1 LPESSLEHSGQL
13 AASELKIAG
22 RDHMLNLLG
31 TFALLLAAEA
41 ATAGGRPIPDW
52 ARGNTIF
59 ETFFKGGPVM
69 YPIVA
74 VLVVAVAVVLE
85 RIVWWTIQT
94 ACREP
99 NKLDKVYAALE
110 QGNLVGAVNLA
121 RGSKDPLVRTVWH
134 GLSHVHASVE
144 GALQVAS
151 GVEIQRAGRF
161 MSVMD
166 TTITL
171 APLLGLLGTVTGI
184 MGSFN
189 FVGNAD
195 LAPAKVSGGIAEALI
210 ATACG
215 LGIAIFTLIFFNFFN
230 ARVAQLQF
238 ELESTSNNV
247 ILMLNSL
254 RNRNNVVTDQDAHQQ
269 PPQFAG
275 TN

>member
-1 LPESSLEHSGQL
+1 
-13 AASELKIAG
+13 
-22 RDHMLNLLG
+22 MLTL
-31 TFALLLAAEA
+31 FARFAPLVAAEA
-41 ATAGGRPIPDW
+41 AAYGGRPIPDW
-52 ARGNTIF
+52 AKGNTVF

-74 VLVVAVAVVLE
+74 VLVVAIAVILE
-85 RIVWWTIQT
+85 RIVWWTVQT
-94 ACREP
+94 TRRDSD
-99 NKLDKVYAALE
+99 KLDKVYAALE
-110 QGNLVGAVNLA
+110 EGNVAGAVNLA
-121 RGSKDPLVRTVWH
+121 RGSQDPLVRTVWH
-134 GLSHVHASVE
+134 GLNHVHASVE
-144 GALQVAS
+144 GALQVAA

-189 FVGNAD
+189 FVGAAD

-215 LGIAIFTLIFFNFFN
+215 LGIAIFTLIFFNYFN
-230 ARVAQLQF
+230 ARVARLQF

-254 RNRNNVVTDQDAHQQ
+254 RNRNNLATAQDAHQPQ
-269 PPQFAG
+269 QFAG

>member
-1 LPESSLEHSGQL
+1 MVMLIANFSPVLATELASS
-13 AASELKIAG
+13 
-22 RDHMLNLLG
+22 
-31 TFALLLAAEA
+31 
-41 ATAGGRPIPDW
+41 GGRAIPDW

-69 YPIVA
+69 YPIAA
-74 VLVVAVAVVLE
+74 VLIVAVAVILE
-85 RIVWWTIQT
+85 RLVWWTIQT
-94 ACREP
+94 KRRDP
-99 NKLDKVYAALE
+99 GKLEKVYAALE
-110 QGNLVGAVNLA
+110 QGNIAAALNLA
-121 RGSKDPLVRTVWH
+121 RGSEDPLVRTVWH
-134 GLSHVHASVE
+134 GLNHVHASLE

-166 TTITL
+166 TIITL

-184 MGSFN
+184 MASFN

-195 LAPAKVSGGIAEALI
+195 LAPTKVSGGIAEALI

-230 ARVAQLQF
+230 ARVARLQF
-238 ELESTSNNV
+238 DLETTCNNV
-247 ILMLNSL
+247 ILMLNSI
-254 RNRNNVVTDQDAHQQ
+254 RNRSNLANTDQDAHQQ

>member
-1 LPESSLEHSGQL
+1 
-13 AASELKIAG
+13 
-22 RDHMLNLLG
+22 MVTLL
-31 TFALLLAAEA
+31 TNFAPILGAEA
-41 ATAGGRPIPDW
+41 AFGGHSIPDW

-94 ACREP
+94 ARRDAD
-99 NKLDKVYAALE
+99 KLDRVYAALE
-110 QGNLVGAVNLA
+110 QGNIAGAVTLA
-121 RGSKDPLVRTVWH
+121 GDSKDPLVRTVWH
-134 GLSHVHASVE
+134 GLNHVHSSVE

-151 GVEIQRAGRF
+151 GIEIQRAGRF

-171 APLLGLLGTVTGI
+171 APLLGLLGTVIGI

-230 ARVAQLQF
+230 ARVARLQF

-254 RNRNNVVTDQDAHQQ
+254 RNRNNIAPDQDARQAQ
-269 PPQFAG
+269 QFAG

>member
-1 LPESSLEHSGQL
+1 MVTLLVNFTPILASGGALGDRIPE
-13 AASELKIAG
+13 
-22 RDHMLNLLG
+22 
-31 TFALLLAAEA
+31 
-41 ATAGGRPIPDW
+41 W
-52 ARGNTIF
+52 AKGNTIF

-69 YPIVA
+69 YPIAV

-85 RIVWWTIQT
+85 RIVWWTTQT
-94 ACREP
+94 VRRDSD
-99 NKLDKVYAALE
+99 KLDQVFAALE
-110 QGNLVGAVNLA
+110 QGNIPGAITLA
-121 RGSKDPLVRTVWH
+121 RDSKDPLVRTVWH
-134 GLSHVHASVE
+134 GLNHVHSSVE

-151 GVEIQRAGRF
+151 GIEIQRAGRF

-171 APLLGLLGTVTGI
+171 APLLGLLGTVIGI

-189 FVGNAD
+189 FVGNSD

-230 ARVAQLQF
+230 ARVARLHY
-238 ELESTSNNV
+238 ELESASNNV
-247 ILMLNSL
+247 ILMLNAL
-254 RNRNNVVTDQDAHQQ
+254 RNRNNIAPDQDARQAQ
-269 PPQFAG
+269 QFAG

>member
-1 LPESSLEHSGQL
+1 
-13 AASELKIAG
+13 
-22 RDHMLNLLG
+22 MLTL
-31 TFALLLAAEA
+31 FARFAPMLAAEA
-41 ATAGGRPIPDW
+41 AASGGRPIPDW
-52 ARGNTIF
+52 AKGNTIF

-74 VLVVAVAVVLE
+74 VLVVAIAVILE
-85 RIVWWTIQT
+85 RIVWWTVQT
-94 ACREP
+94 TRRDSD
-99 NKLDKVYAALE
+99 KLDKVYAALE
-110 QGNLVGAVNLA
+110 EGNVAGAVNLA

-134 GLSHVHASVE
+134 GLNHVHASVE

-189 FVGNAD
+189 FVGAAD

-215 LGIAIFTLIFFNFFN
+215 LGIAIFALIFFNYFN
-230 ARVAQLQF
+230 ARVARLQF

-254 RNRNNVVTDQDAHQQ
+254 RNRNNLATAQDAHQPQ
-269 PPQFAG
+269 QFAG

>member
-1 LPESSLEHSGQL
+1 MVTMFANFVPIL
-13 AASELKIAG
+13 AAGVA
-22 RDHMLNLLG
+22 LG
-31 TFALLLAAEA
+31 D
-41 ATAGGRPIPDW
+41 RSIPDW
-52 ARGNTIF
+52 AKGNSVF

-69 YPIVA
+69 YPIAV

-85 RIVWWTIQT
+85 RIVWWTTQT
-94 ACREP
+94 ARRDSD
-99 NKLDKVYAALE
+99 KLDRVFAALE
-110 QGNLVGAVNLA
+110 QGDIPRAITLA
-121 RGSKDPLVRTVWH
+121 GDSKDPLVRTVWH
-134 GLSHVHASVE
+134 GLNHVHSSVE

-171 APLLGLLGTVTGI
+171 APLLGLLGTVIGI

-195 LAPAKVSGGIAEALI
+195 LAPTKVSGGIAEALI

-215 LGIAIFTLIFFNFFN
+215 LGIAIFTLVFFNFFN
-230 ARVAQLQF
+230 ARVARLQY
-238 ELESTSNNV
+238 ELESASNNL
-247 ILMLNSL
+247 ILMLNAL
-254 RNRNNVVTDQDAHQQ
+254 RNRNNIAPDQDARQAQ
-269 PPQFAG
+269 QFAG

>member
-1 LPESSLEHSGQL
+1 MVTLL
-13 AASELKIAG
+13 AK
-22 RDHMLNLLG
+22 
-31 TFALLLAAEA
+31 FAPILAAEA
-41 ATAGGRPIPDW
+41 AATGRSIPDW
-52 ARGNTIF
+52 AKGNSIF

-69 YPIVA
+69 YPMVA
-74 VLVVAVAVVLE
+74 VLVVAVAVILE

-94 ACREP
+94 TRRESD
-99 NKLDKVYAALE
+99 KLDQVYAALE
-110 QGNLVGAVNLA
+110 QGNVAAAVNLA
-121 RGSKDPLVRTVWH
+121 RDSKDPLVRTVWR
-134 GLSHVHASVE
+134 GLNHVHASVE

-230 ARVAQLQF
+230 AKVARLQF

-254 RNRNNVVTDQDAHQQ
+254 RNRTEIVSDQDARQQ
-269 PPQFAG
+269 SQQYAG

>member
-1 LPESSLEHSGQL
+1 MFTLL
-13 AASELKIAG
+13 A
-22 RDHMLNLLG
+22 
-31 TFALLLAAEA
+31 TFAPTLAAEA
-41 ATAGGRPIPDW
+41 AAYAGRPIPDW
-52 ARGNTIF
+52 AKGNTIF

-74 VLVVAVAVVLE
+74 VLVIAVAVILE
-85 RIVWWTIQT
+85 RIVWWSVQ
-94 ACREP
+94 AAGREP
-99 NKLDKVYAALE
+99 DKLDQVYAALE
-110 QGNLVGAVNLA
+110 QGNIPTAVNLA

-215 LGIAIFTLIFFNFFN
+215 LGIAIFALIFFNFFN
-230 ARVAQLQF
+230 AKVARLQF
-238 ELESTSNNV
+238 ELESTANNV

-254 RNRNNVVTDQDAHQQ
+254 RNRNAIVTDQNAHQQ
-269 PPQFAG
+269 SQEFAG

>member
-1 LPESSLEHSGQL
+1 
-13 AASELKIAG
+13 
-22 RDHMLNLLG
+22 M
-31 TFALLLAAEA
+31 LAAEA
-41 ATAGGRPIPDW
+41 VATGGRPIPDW
-52 ARGNTIF
+52 AKGNTIF

-74 VLVVAVAVVLE
+74 VLVVSVAVILE
-85 RIVWWTIQT
+85 RIVWWSIQST
-94 ACREP
+94 RRDAD
-99 NKLDKVYAALE
+99 KLDKVYAALE
-110 QGNLVGAVNLA
+110 QGNVAGAVNLA

-134 GLSHVHASVE
+134 GLNHVHASVE
-144 GALQVAS
+144 GALQIAS

-189 FVGNAD
+189 FVGAAD

-215 LGIAIFTLIFFNFFN
+215 LGIAIFSLIFFNFFN
-230 ARVAQLQF
+230 ARVARLQF

-254 RNRNNVVTDQDAHQQ
+254 RNRNNVATDQDAHQPQ
-269 PPQFAG
+269 QFAG

>member
-1 LPESSLEHSGQL
+1 MVTLL
-13 AASELKIAG
+13 A
-22 RDHMLNLLG
+22 N
-31 TFALLLAAEA
+31 FAPMLAAEA
-41 ATAGGRPIPDW
+41 ASAVSSGRPIPDW
-52 ARGNTIF
+52 AKGNTIF

-74 VLVVAVAVVLE
+74 VLVVAVAVILE
-85 RIVWWTIQT
+85 RIVWWSVQT
-94 ACREP
+94 ARRDSD
-99 NKLDKVYAALE
+99 KLDKVYAAME
-110 QGNLVGAVNLA
+110 QGNIPGAINLA

-134 GLSHVHASVE
+134 GLNHEHASVE
-144 GALQVAS
+144 GALQIAS
-151 GVEIQRAGRF
+151 GLEIQRAGRF

-215 LGIAIFTLIFFNFFN
+215 LGIAIFTLVFFNFFN
-230 ARVAQLQF
+230 AKVARLQF

-254 RNRNNVVTDQDAHQQ
+254 RNRNNISTEQDARQSQ
-269 PPQFAG
+269 QFAG

>member
-1 LPESSLEHSGQL
+1 
-13 AASELKIAG
+13 
-22 RDHMLNLLG
+22 MLTL
-31 TFALLLAAEA
+31 FARFAPMLAAEA
-41 ATAGGRPIPDW
+41 VATGGRPIPDW
-52 ARGNTIF
+52 AKGNTIF

-74 VLVVAVAVVLE
+74 VLVVSVAVILE
-85 RIVWWTIQT
+85 RIVWWTVQT
-94 ACREP
+94 TRRDSD
-99 NKLDKVYAALE
+99 KLDKVYAALE
-110 QGNLVGAVNLA
+110 QGNVAGAVNLA

-134 GLSHVHASVE
+134 GLNHVHASVE

-189 FVGNAD
+189 FVGAAD

-215 LGIAIFTLIFFNFFN
+215 LGIAIFALIFFNFFN
-230 ARVAQLQF
+230 ARVARLQF

-254 RNRNNVVTDQDAHQQ
+254 RNRNSGATDHDAHQPQ
-269 PPQFAG
+269 QFAG

>member
-1 LPESSLEHSGQL
+1 MVTL
-13 AASELKIAG
+13 IA
-22 RDHMLNLLG
+22 N
-31 TFALLLAAEA
+31 FAPILAAEVA
-41 ATAGGRPIPDW
+41 ASGGRPVPDW
-52 ARGNTIF
+52 AKGNTVF

-74 VLVVAVAVVLE
+74 VLVVAVAVILE
-85 RIVWWTIQT
+85 RLVWWTVQT
-94 ACREP
+94 ARRDP
-99 NKLDKVYAALE
+99 DKLDKVYAALE
-110 QGNLVGAVNLA
+110 QGNIAAAINLA

-134 GLSHVHASVE
+134 GLNHVHASLE
-144 GALQVAS
+144 GALQVAA

-195 LAPAKVSGGIAEALI
+195 LAPTKVSGGIAEALI

-230 ARVAQLQF
+230 ARVARLLF

-254 RNRNNVVTDQDAHQQ
+254 RNRNNITDQDAHQQ
-269 PPQFAG
+269 PQQFAG
-275 TN
+275 SN

>member
-1 LPESSLEHSGQL
+1 MLTLL
-13 AASELKIAG
+13 A
-22 RDHMLNLLG
+22 R
-31 TFALLLAAEA
+31 FAPMLAAEA
-41 ATAGGRPIPDW
+41 AATGGRPIPDW
-52 ARGNTIF
+52 AKGNTIF

-74 VLVVAVAVVLE
+74 VLVVAIAVILE
-85 RIVWWTIQT
+85 RIVWWTVQT
-94 ACREP
+94 TRRDSD
-99 NKLDKVYAALE
+99 KLDKVYAALE
-110 QGNLVGAVNLA
+110 EGNVAGAVNLA

-134 GLSHVHASVE
+134 GLNHVHASVE
-144 GALQVAS
+144 GALQVAA

-189 FVGNAD
+189 FVGAAD

-215 LGIAIFTLIFFNFFN
+215 LGIAIFALIFFNYFN
-230 ARVAQLQF
+230 ARVARLQF

-254 RNRNNVVTDQDAHQQ
+254 RNRNNLATAQDAHQPQ
-269 PPQFAG
+269 QFAG

>member
-1 LPESSLEHSGQL
+1 MLTLL
-13 AASELKIAG
+13 A
-22 RDHMLNLLG
+22 N
-31 TFALLLAAEA
+31 FAPFLAAEA
-41 ATAGGRPIPDW
+41 AATCGRVIPDW
-52 ARGNTIF
+52 AKGNTIF
-59 ETFFKGGPVM
+59 EMFFKGGPVM

-74 VLVVAVAVVLE
+74 VLVVSIAVILE
-85 RIVWWTIQT
+85 RVVWWSVQT
-94 ACREP
+94 ARRDAD
-99 NKLDKVYAALE
+99 KLDKVYAAME
-110 QGNLVGAVNLA
+110 QGNIAGAVNLA

-134 GLSHVHASVE
+134 GLSHVHSSVE

-189 FVGNAD
+189 FVGAAD

-215 LGIAIFTLIFFNFFN
+215 LGIAIFSLIFFNFFN
-230 ARVAQLQF
+230 ARVARLQF

-254 RNRNNVVTDQDAHQQ
+254 RNRNNNVTDQNAHQPQ
-269 PPQFAG
+269 QFAG

>member
-1 LPESSLEHSGQL
+1 
-13 AASELKIAG
+13 
-22 RDHMLNLLG
+22 MVTLL
-31 TFALLLAAEA
+31 TMCAPLLAAEA
-41 ATAGGRPIPDW
+41 AASGGRVIPDW
-52 ARGNTIF
+52 AKGNTIF

-94 ACREP
+94 ARREP
-99 NKLDKVYAALE
+99 DKLDKVYAALE
-110 QGNLVGAVNLA
+110 QGNVAGAVNLA

-144 GALQVAS
+144 GALQVAA

-189 FVGNAD
+189 FVGAAD

-230 ARVAQLQF
+230 ARVARLMF
-238 ELESTSNNV
+238 ELESTSNNI
-247 ILMLNSL
+247 ILMLNSM
-254 RNRNNVVTDQDAHQQ
+254 RSRSNIVTDQDAHQQ
-269 PPQFAG
+269 PQQFAG
-275 TN
+275 SN

>member
-1 LPESSLEHSGQL
+1 
-13 AASELKIAG
+13 
-22 RDHMLNLLG
+22 MLTL
-31 TFALLLAAEA
+31 FARFAPMLAAEA
-41 ATAGGRPIPDW
+41 VATGGRPIPDW
-52 ARGNTIF
+52 AKGNTIF
-59 ETFFKGGPVM
+59 ETFFKGGPVL

-74 VLVVAVAVVLE
+74 VLVVSVAVILE
-85 RIVWWTIQT
+85 RIVWWTVQT
-94 ACREP
+94 TRRDSD
-99 NKLDKVYAALE
+99 KLDKVYAALE
-110 QGNLVGAVNLA
+110 EGNVAGAVNLA

-134 GLSHVHASVE
+134 GLNHVHASVE

-195 LAPAKVSGGIAEALI
+195 LAPTKVSGGIAEALI

-215 LGIAIFTLIFFNFFN
+215 LGIAIFTLIFFNFFTAKV
-230 ARVAQLQF
+230 ARLQF
-238 ELESTSNNV
+238 ELESASNNV
-247 ILMLNSL
+247 ILMIHSL
-254 RNRNNVVTDQDAHQQ
+254 QTRNNNLVSTEQDAR
-269 PPQFAG
+269 
-275 TN
+275 

>member
-1 LPESSLEHSGQL
+1 
-13 AASELKIAG
+13 
-22 RDHMLNLLG
+22 
-31 TFALLLAAEA
+31 
-41 ATAGGRPIPDW
+41 
-52 ARGNTIF
+52 
-59 ETFFKGGPVM
+59 
-69 YPIVA
+69 
-74 VLVVAVAVVLE
+74 
-85 RIVWWTIQT
+85 
-94 ACREP
+94 
-99 NKLDKVYAALE
+99 
-110 QGNLVGAVNLA
+110 
-121 RGSKDPLVRTVWH
+121 
-134 GLSHVHASVE
+134 VHASVE

-195 LAPAKVSGGIAEALI
+195 LAPTKVSGGIAEALI

-230 ARVAQLQF
+230 ARVARLQF
-238 ELESTSNNV
+238 ELESTCNNV

-254 RNRNNVVTDQDAHQQ
+254 RNRNNVVTEQDARQQ
-269 PPQFAG
+269 SQQFASS
-275 TN
+275 N

>member
-1 LPESSLEHSGQL
+1 MVTL
-13 AASELKIAG
+13 IA
-22 RDHMLNLLG
+22 N
-31 TFALLLAAEA
+31 FAPILAAEVA
-41 ATAGGRPIPDW
+41 ASGGRPIPDW
-52 ARGNTIF
+52 AKGNTIF

-69 YPIVA
+69 YPLVA
-74 VLVVAVAVVLE
+74 VLVIAVAVTLE
-85 RIVWWTIQT
+85 RLVWWIVQT
-94 ACREP
+94 ARRDP
-99 NKLDKVYAALE
+99 GKLDKVYAALE
-110 QGNLVGAVNLA
+110 QGNVPAAINIA

-134 GLSHVHASVE
+134 GLNHVHASVE

-189 FVGNAD
+189 FVGAAD

-215 LGIAIFTLIFFNFFN
+215 LGIAIFALIFFNFFN
-230 ARVAQLQF
+230 ARVARLQF

-254 RNRNNVVTDQDAHQQ
+254 RNRNTVATDQDAHQPQ
-269 PPQFAG
+269 QFAG

>member
-1 LPESSLEHSGQL
+1 
-13 AASELKIAG
+13 
-22 RDHMLNLLG
+22 MLTL
-31 TFALLLAAEA
+31 FARFAPLLAAEVA
-41 ATAGGRPIPDW
+41 AAGGRPIPDC
-52 ARGNTIF
+52 AKGNTVF

-74 VLVVAVAVVLE
+74 VLVVSVAVILE
-85 RIVWWTIQT
+85 RIVWWTVQT
-94 ACREP
+94 TRRDSD
-99 NKLDKVYAALE
+99 KLDKVYAALE
-110 QGNLVGAVNLA
+110 EGNVAGAVNLA

-134 GLSHVHASVE
+134 GLNHVHASVE
-144 GALQVAS
+144 GALQGAA

-189 FVGNAD
+189 FVGSAD

-215 LGIAIFTLIFFNFFN
+215 LGIAIFSLIFFNFFN
-230 ARVAQLQF
+230 ARVARLQF

-247 ILMLNSL
+247 ILVLNTL
-254 RNRNNVVTDQDAHQQ
+254 PTEKKH
-269 PPQFAG
+269 PPPPHK
-275 TN
+275 THNHTHT

>member
-1 LPESSLEHSGQL
+1 
-13 AASELKIAG
+13 
-22 RDHMLNLLG
+22 MLTL
-31 TFALLLAAEA
+31 FARFAPMLAAEA
-41 ATAGGRPIPDW
+41 AATGGRPIPDW
-52 ARGNTIF
+52 AKGNTIF

-69 YPIVA
+69 YPIVG
-74 VLVVAVAVVLE
+74 VLVVAIAVILE
-85 RIVWWTIQT
+85 RIVWWTVQT
-94 ACREP
+94 TRRDSD
-99 NKLDKVYAALE
+99 KLDKVYAALE
-110 QGNLVGAVNLA
+110 EGNVAGAVNLA

-134 GLSHVHASVE
+134 GLNHVHASVE
-144 GALQVAS
+144 GALQIAS

-189 FVGNAD
+189 FVGAAD

-215 LGIAIFTLIFFNFFN
+215 LGIAIFALIFFNYFN
-230 ARVAQLQF
+230 ARVARLQF

-254 RNRNNVVTDQDAHQQ
+254 RNRNNLATAQDAHQPQ
-269 PPQFAG
+269 QFAG

>member
-1 LPESSLEHSGQL
+1 
-13 AASELKIAG
+13 
-22 RDHMLNLLG
+22 MLTL
-31 TFALLLAAEA
+31 FARFAPMLAAEA
-41 ATAGGRPIPDW
+41 AATGGRSIPDW
-52 ARGNTIF
+52 AKGNTIF

-74 VLVVAVAVVLE
+74 VLVVSVAVILE
-85 RIVWWTIQT
+85 RIVWWTVQST
-94 ACREP
+94 RRDSD
-99 NKLDKVYAALE
+99 KLDKVYAALE
-110 QGNLVGAVNLA
+110 QGNVAGAVNLA

-134 GLSHVHASVE
+134 GLNHVHSSVE

-189 FVGNAD
+189 FVGAAD

-230 ARVAQLQF
+230 ARVARLLF

-254 RNRNNVVTDQDAHQQ
+254 RNRNNLANTDQDAHQQ
-269 PPQFAG
+269 PQQFAG
-275 TN
+275 SN

>member
-1 LPESSLEHSGQL
+1 
-13 AASELKIAG
+13 
-22 RDHMLNLLG
+22 MV
-31 TFALLLAAEA
+31 TLLANFA
-41 ATAGGRPIPDW
+41 PILASGVTLGDRSLPDW
-52 ARGNTIF
+52 AKGNTVF

-69 YPIVA
+69 YPIAV

-85 RIVWWTIQT
+85 RIVWWTTQT
-94 ACREP
+94 ARRDSD
-99 NKLDKVYAALE
+99 KLDQVFAALE
-110 QGNLVGAVNLA
+110 HGNIAGAITLA
-121 RGSKDPLVRTVWH
+121 RDSKDPLVRTVWH
-134 GLSHVHASVE
+134 GLNHVHSSVE

-171 APLLGLLGTVTGI
+171 APLLGLLGTVIGI

-189 FVGNAD
+189 FVGNSD

-215 LGIAIFTLIFFNFFN
+215 LAIAIFTLVFFNFFN
-230 ARVAQLQF
+230 ARVARLQY
-238 ELESTSNNV
+238 ELESASNNV
-247 ILMLNSL
+247 ILMLNAL
-254 RNRNNVVTDQDAHQQ
+254 RNRNNIAPGQDARETQ
-269 PPQFAG
+269 QFAG

>member
-1 LPESSLEHSGQL
+1 
-13 AASELKIAG
+13 
-22 RDHMLNLLG
+22 MLTL
-31 TFALLLAAEA
+31 FARFAPMLAAEA
-41 ATAGGRPIPDW
+41 VATGGRPIPDW
-52 ARGNTIF
+52 AKGNTIF

-74 VLVVAVAVVLE
+74 VLVVSVAVILE
-85 RIVWWTIQT
+85 RIVWWSIQST
-94 ACREP
+94 RRDAD
-99 NKLDKVYAALE
+99 KLDKVYAALE
-110 QGNLVGAVNLA
+110 QGNVAGAVNLA

-134 GLSHVHASVE
+134 GLNHVHASVE
-144 GALQVAS
+144 GALQIAS

-189 FVGNAD
+189 FVGAAD

-215 LGIAIFTLIFFNFFN
+215 LGIAIFSLIFFNFFN
-230 ARVAQLQF
+230 ARVARLQF

-254 RNRNNVVTDQDAHQQ
+254 RNRNNVATDQDAHQPQ
-269 PPQFAG
+269 QFAG

>member
-1 LPESSLEHSGQL
+1 MATMLSD
-13 AASELKIAG
+13 IAPI
-22 RDHMLNLLG
+22 LG
-31 TFALLLAAEA
+31 ADVITS
-41 ATAGGRPIPDW
+41 GGRVIPEW
-52 ARGNTIF
+52 ARGNQIF
-59 ETFFKGGPVM
+59 EYFFKGGIIM
-69 YPIVA
+69 YPLVA
-74 VLVVAVAVVLE
+74 VLVIAIAVILE
-85 RIVWWTIQT
+85 RMVWWIVQT
-94 ACREP
+94 AQRDP
-99 NKLDKVYAALE
+99 GTLDKVYAALE
-110 QGNLVGAVNLA
+110 QGNVPAAINIA

-134 GLSHVHASVE
+134 GLNHVHASVE

-195 LAPAKVSGGIAEALI
+195 LAPTKVSGGIAEALI

-230 ARVAQLQF
+230 SKLAKMQF
-238 ELESTSNNV
+238 ELQSTSHNL

-254 RNRNNVVTDQDAHQQ
+254 RAKNNQGVEQDARQSQ
-269 PPQFAG
+269 QFAS

>member
-1 LPESSLEHSGQL
+1 
-13 AASELKIAG
+13 
-22 RDHMLNLLG
+22 
-31 TFALLLAAEA
+31 
-41 ATAGGRPIPDW
+41 
-52 ARGNTIF
+52 
-59 ETFFKGGPVM
+59 
-69 YPIVA
+69 
-74 VLVVAVAVVLE
+74 
-85 RIVWWTIQT
+85 
-94 ACREP
+94 
-99 NKLDKVYAALE
+99 LDKVYAALE
-110 QGNLVGAVNLA
+110 QGNVAGAVNLA

-134 GLSHVHASVE
+134 GLNHVHSSVE

-189 FVGNAD
+189 FVGAAD

-215 LGIAIFTLIFFNFFN
+215 LGIAIFSLIFFNFFN
-230 ARVAQLQF
+230 ARVARLQF

-254 RNRNNVVTDQDAHQQ
+254 RNRNNVVTDQDAHQPQ
-269 PPQFAG
+269 QFAG